1 MTILEILIKAHS
13 GFRWLVL
20 LAIVVGV
27 WGLVRGWWGAA
38 QYQKQRR
45 VWGIVYSVLLDVQ
58 LALGLLIFFMLSAWS
73 SLWHPISMILAV
85 GCAHFGTILGR
96 QPPERA
102 KPHWPMLAYILSYL
116 LILFGLAFVP
126 RGFGF

>member
-1 MTILEILIKAHS
+1 MIEILIKAHS
-13 GFRWLVL
+13 GLRWLVL

-27 WGLVRGWWGAA
+27 FGWARGWWGAV

-45 VWGIVYSVLLDVQ
+45 VWGMVYSVLLDVQ
-58 LALGLLIFFMLSAWS
+58 LALGLVIFFMLSAWKG
-73 SLWHPISMILAV
+73 LWHPIFMILAV
-85 GCAHFGTILGR
+85 GSAHVGTVLGR

-102 KPHWPMLAYILSYL
+102 QPHWSLLAYVLSCL
-116 LILFGLAFVP
+116 LVLLGLAFVP